1 MISVKGLSFSYY
13 DTDRRS
19 LDDVSL
25 EIPAGQFVVISGP
38 SGCGKSTLALAMGG
52 YIPRIFEGTMTGS
65 VTVDGRCTTDTD
77 LADLASLIGIVQQD
91 PEAQLCTLSVED
103 EVAFGPENLL
113 LPADEVHARIEEALA
128 MVGAS
133 HLKGRSV
140 LELSGGEKQR
150 VAIASMLAM
159 RPKALILDEPTS
171 NLDPSGA
178 AEVLAAIERL
188 KMTAG
193 MTIVVIEHRL
203 GRLIALAD
211 RMIVMSSGKIVADGV
226 PSEVKGN
233 CGDHFK
239 ESPIL
244 TGQDPE
250 PIADGGDRAPAVDIK
265 GLRVSYDGKEV
276 LHGIDFTAYPAE
288 IIGIIGPNGSGKT
301 TFLNVLMGLRPY
313 DSGSVSILGMDLSV
327 YKDLG
332 PCEAVRVRVPEP
344 EPPDLCAHRLRGGGF
359 YLQELRA
366 PGKRYPGIRGW
377 NARKVRSR
385 RLRRESI
392 RWASAL
398 ARNGA

>member
-13 DTDRRS
+13 DTDSRS

-52 YIPRIFEGTMTGS
+52 YIPRIFEGTMKGS
-65 VTVDGRCTTDTD
+65 ITVDGSCTTDTD

-188 KMTAG
+188 KKTTG

-203 GRLIALAD
+203 DRLIALAD
-211 RMIVMSSGKIVADGV
+211 RMIVMSSGKIVADGA
-226 PSEVKGN
+226 PSDVK
-233 CGDHFK
+233 GDHFK
-239 ESPIL
+239 ESPMP
-244 TGQDPE
+244 TRRDPE
-250 PIADGGDRAPAVDIK
+250 LIVDGG
-265 GLRVSYDGKEV
+265 
-276 LHGIDFTAYPAE
+276 
-288 IIGIIGPNGSGKT
+288 
-301 TFLNVLMGLRPY
+301 
-313 DSGSVSILGMDLSV
+313 
-327 YKDLG
+327 
-332 PCEAVRVRVPEP
+332 
-344 EPPDLCAHRLRGGGF
+344 
-359 YLQELRA
+359 
-366 PGKRYPGIRGW
+366 GIR
-377 NARKVRSR
+377 ARR
-385 RLRRESI
+385 RHQGPSGFL
-392 RWASAL
+392 
-398 ARNGA
+398 